1 MINLTL
7 MLHKLKL
14 MYYRFFKGGVAY
26 ARYLGVK
33 VGEQCHIASDVH
45 FSSEPY
51 LIEIGSNVAL
61 THGVMIHTH
70 GGGRVARRQ
79 IPDFDIFGKVSI
91 CDNAYIGSGSQIM
104 PGVTIGEGALV
115 AGGSIVTK
123 SVPAGVVVAGN
134 PAKFVCTV
142 EEYIER
148 NKKYNL
154 GTKGLSCEEKKNV
167 LLTADEEKFFKKP
180 YIKIDEIS

>member
-1 MINLTL
+1 MIR
-7 MLHKLKL
+7 KLKL
-14 MYYRFFKGGVAY
+14 FYYRFFKSGVDY
-26 ARYLGVK
+26 ARCLGVE

-51 LIEIGSNVAL
+51 LIKIGSYVAITQGAML
-61 THGVMIHTH
+61 HTH
-70 GGGRVARRQ
+70 GGGRVVRRT
-79 IPDFDIFGKVSI
+79 IPDFDIFGRVTI
-91 CDNAYIGSGSQIM
+91 GDYAYIGSGAQIL
-104 PGVTIGEGALV
+104 PGVTIGEGSLV
-115 AGGSIVTK
+115 AAGSIVTK

-154 GTKGLSCEEKKNV
+154 GTKGLSFEEKKKV
-167 LLTADEEKFFKKP
+167 LLSTDEDKFIRKG
-180 YIKIDEIS
+180 YIKIN